1 MERYPSYISG
11 TLIQQKIIHTGF
23 IKGHAV
29 VNTHNARCSIY
40 ADFIK
45 GYAGLIKGHA
55 VFIKGHAVFIKGHA
69 AFIKG
74 HAVFIIGRAVFIKGH
89 AASI

>member
-69 AFIKG
+69 ASI
-74 HAVFIIGRAVFIKGH
+74 HIIQGVLFLIYKVNDCYA
-89 AASI
+89 